1 MKVTT
6 LGIDLAKS
14 IFQLHGVDARGTVV
28 LGRQTHP
35 QITAAFSRGVLVMSD
50 RHGSVRGHSFFAR
63 EIEKLGHTV
72 RLMSPHFVT
81 AVSQEPEE
89 RRQRCREIC
98 DEAVARHIELFYADK
113 YRRLNRMRILDK
125 IRSSRQLHICLL
137 DDLARSAGRCETLA
151 INLRRHAEQCGSP
164 LSRSD

>member
-1 MKVTT
+1 MEACA
-6 LGIDLAKS
+6 GAH
-14 IFQLHGVDARGTVV
+14 FW
-28 LGRQTHP
+28 
-35 QITAAFSRGVLVMSD
+35 
-50 RHGSVRGHSFFAR
+50 AR

-98 DEAVARHIELFYADK
+98 EAVARHIELFYADK
-113 YRRLNRMRILDK
+113 YRRLNRVRILHK
-125 IRSSRQLHICLL
+125 IRSSRQLRIWLL

-151 INLRRHAEQCGSP
+151 IKLPKNI
-164 LSRSD
+164 